1 MNQRKCRMFSVLN
14 EEQPASWP
22 HLPLRPLP
30 AVRLA
35 WDVSIKIAERNC
47 LETLPYINRSVL
59 KKRVACI
66 GTVQNK
72 GDWAQ
77 PNKHFAK
84 QKWHLYRQKPC
95 LPQLCVILLWGK
107 VWKIYLP
114 QGCTTEMVCSIP
126 YFGCSV
132 QWIRIESRYCRKSRT
147 SLHQKQ
153 SPKEQLLNLLIDA
166 QLNLTESKSTGYAR
180 WAKRQFTKHNVCQW
194 FIIVKR

>member
-22 HLPLRPLP
+22 HLPLRPLL

-59 KKRVACI
+59 KKRAACI
-66 GTVQNK
+66 GTVQNE

-84 QKWHLYRQKPC
+84 QKWRLYRQTPC
-95 LPQLCVILLWGK
+95 LQKVDLKITERENRRVDFVRGWDYTVIEYSLA
-107 VWKIYLP
+107 
-114 QGCTTEMVCSIP
+114 
-126 YFGCSV
+126 F
-132 QWIRIESRYCRKSRT
+132 T
-147 SLHQKQ
+147 SLIDGEITYGIFINQ
-153 SPKEQLLNLLIDA
+153 SGGWKMEAFHKKN
-166 QLNLTESKSTGYAR
+166 
-180 WAKRQFTKHNVCQW
+180 
-194 FIIVKR
+194 

>member
-1 MNQRKCRMFSVLN
+1 MRSLHPPDAEHKGFGHSPTSILNLIFKNQIQKSCR
-14 EEQPASWP
+14 
-22 HLPLRPLP
+22 
-30 AVRLA
+30 
-35 WDVSIKIAERNC
+35 
-47 LETLPYINRSVL
+47 
-59 KKRVACI
+59 
-66 GTVQNK
+66 GTT
-72 GDWAQ
+72 A
-77 PNKHFAK
+77 H
-84 QKWHLYRQKPC
+84 C

>member
-22 HLPLRPLP
+22 HLPLRPLL

-59 KKRVACI
+59 KKRAACI
-66 GTVQNK
+66 GTVQNE

-95 LPQLCVILLWGK
+95 LPNRFSGQE
-107 VWKIYLP
+107 P
-114 QGCTTEMVCSIP
+114 RCSIKKGF
-126 YFGCSV
+126 YWKTIRKRRLASNWFDFCRILVCCLYKVCYARTASV
-132 QWIRIESRYCRKSRT
+132 QCWIVLCSRT
-147 SLHQKQ
+147 HAGNH
-153 SPKEQLLNLLIDA
+153 SP
-166 QLNLTESKSTGYAR
+166 
-180 WAKRQFTKHNVCQW
+180 
-194 FIIVKR
+194 

>member
-1 MNQRKCRMFSVLN
+1 MNQRKCRIFSVLN

-35 WDVSIKIAERNC
+35 WNVSIKIAERNC

-59 KKRVACI
+59 KKRAACI
-66 GTVQNK
+66 GTVQNE

-95 LPQLCVILLWGK
+95 LPVLSLNQNNFGITTVLTIPHDGGGGRHWGTES
-107 VWKIYLP
+107 P
-114 QGCTTEMVCSIP
+114 QSYALGGADEHA
-126 YFGCSV
+126 
-132 QWIRIESRYCRKSRT
+132 ESTSKGSHPIRKSKTKWSVFKLIRVAET
-147 SLHQKQ
+147 IWTVV
-153 SPKEQLLNLLIDA
+153 NLSHA
-166 QLNLTESKSTGYAR
+166 KSCFAN
-180 WAKRQFTKHNVCQW
+180 F
-194 FIIVKR
+194 